1 MPNLN
6 TIQQDIAELTPE
18 AQHIVMDFIEI
29 LKRRYS
35 SKPTEEQIII
45 DKIRELSTF
54 QKQEILDFIDFIY
67 SRNYKPN
74 DN

>member
-18 AQHIVMDFIEI
+18 AQHIVIDFIEI

-35 SKPTEEQIII
+35 SKPTQEQIII

>member
-18 AQHIVMDFIEI
+18 AQYIVMDFIEI
-29 LKRRYS
+29 LKIRYS
-35 SKPTEEQIII
+35 SKLTQEQIII

-67 SRNYKPN
+67 SRNYRLN

>member
-18 AQHIVMDFIEI
+18 AQHIVIDFIEI

-35 SKPTEEQIII
+35 AKPTEEQIII

>member
-18 AQHIVMDFIEI
+18 AQHIVIDFIEI

-35 SKPTEEQIII
+35 SKPTQEQIII

-67 SRNYKPN
+67 TRNYKPN

>member
-18 AQHIVMDFIEI
+18 AQHIVIDFIEI

-35 SKPTEEQIII
+35 SKPTQEQIII

-67 SRNYKPN
+67 SRNYRLN

>member
-18 AQHIVMDFIEI
+18 AQHIVIDFIEI

-35 SKPTEEQIII
+35 SKPTQEQIII

-67 SRNYKPN
+67 SRNYKLN

>member
-18 AQHIVMDFIEI
+18 AQQIVIDFIEI

-35 SKPTEEQIII
+35 TKPTQEQIII
-45 DKIRELSTF
+45 DKIRELSAF
-54 QKQEILDFIDFIY
+54 QKQEVLDFIDFMC

>member
-18 AQHIVMDFIEI
+18 AQHIVIDFIEI

-67 SRNYKPN
+67 SRNYRLN

>member
-18 AQHIVMDFIEI
+18 AQHIVIDFIEI

>member
-35 SKPTEEQIII
+35 SKPTQEQIII

-54 QKQEILDFIDFIY
+54 QKQEVLDFIDFIY
-67 SRNYKPN
+67 SRNYKLN